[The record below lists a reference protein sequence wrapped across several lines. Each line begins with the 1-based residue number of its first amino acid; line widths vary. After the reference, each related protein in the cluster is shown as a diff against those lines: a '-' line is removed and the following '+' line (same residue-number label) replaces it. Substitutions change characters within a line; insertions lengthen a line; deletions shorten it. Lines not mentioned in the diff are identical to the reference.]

1 MKSRTFTKMHG
12 TGNDFVVLDGVR
24 RTVRL
29 SADQAR
35 RLCDR
40 HYGVGAD
47 QILIVGKSAS
57 ADFSMKILNADGSE
71 VEMCGNGIRCAAL
84 YARRRGLTKKN
95 ALSFETPAGIIRP
108 KILHDGRV
116 RVDMGAPILDAVKVP
131 TQAEGRVIERDLAV
145 LLKGHPPLKKG
156 GRGDF
161 SLRDFRGLSVTAVSM
176 GNPHAV
182 IFVDDVEAVPLTT
195 WGPLIENHPFFPRRT
210 NVEFVQT
217 TGVRTA
223 KVRVWER
230 GAGVT
235 LACGTG
241 ACAVGVAAVLTGR
254 LQRHMTLTLPG
265 GDLGVDWAIDD
276 HVYLTGPGAFV
287 FDGRWGE

>member
-1 MKSRTFTKMHG
+1 M
-12 TGNDFVVLDGVR
+12 
-24 RTVRL
+24 
-29 SADQAR
+29 
-35 RLCDR
+35 
-40 HYGVGAD
+40 
-47 QILIVGKSAS
+47 
-57 ADFSMKILNADGSE
+57 
-71 VEMCGNGIRCAAL
+71 
-84 YARRRGLTKKN
+84 
-95 ALSFETPAGIIRP
+95 
-108 KILHDGRV
+108 
-116 RVDMGAPILDAVKVP
+116 
-131 TQAEGRVIERDLAV
+131 
-145 LLKGHPPLKKG
+145 
-156 GRGDF
+156 
-161 SLRDFRGLSVTAVSM
+161 RDFRGLSVTAVSM